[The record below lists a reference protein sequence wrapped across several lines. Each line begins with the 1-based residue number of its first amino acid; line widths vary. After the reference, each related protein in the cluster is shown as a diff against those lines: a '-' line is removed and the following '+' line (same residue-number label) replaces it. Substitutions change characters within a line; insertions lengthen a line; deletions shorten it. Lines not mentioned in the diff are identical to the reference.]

1 MSKILVFSDCHQND
15 WAVNKLAESFD
26 NYDKIVFCGDGLKA
40 VEDYIYAYPDKFIA
54 VSGNC
59 DWYFDFPDKAVFWL
73 DGVKFMVTH
82 GHRFYVKRSK
92 DYLAMEGMRENAN
105 CVLYGHT
112 HTPAVDYVGGVTL
125 FNGGSLGEGLTD
137 RATFG
142 EIEIINENIFPK
154 FCKLSK

>member
-1 MSKILVFSDCHQND
+1 
-15 WAVNKLAESFD
+15 
-26 NYDKIVFCGDGLKA
+26 
-40 VEDYIYAYPDKFIA
+40 
-54 VSGNC
+54 
-59 DWYFDFPDKAVFWL
+59 
-73 DGVKFMVTH
+73 
-82 GHRFYVKRSK
+82 
-92 DYLAMEGMRENAN
+92 MEGMRENAN
-105 CVLYGHT
+105 CILYGHT